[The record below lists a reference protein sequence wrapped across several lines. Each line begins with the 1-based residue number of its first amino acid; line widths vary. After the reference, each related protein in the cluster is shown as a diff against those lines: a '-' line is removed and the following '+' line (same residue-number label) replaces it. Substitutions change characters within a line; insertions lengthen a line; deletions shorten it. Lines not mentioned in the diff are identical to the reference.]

1 MNRDLKQVVK
11 NVGAWVARR
20 KLRWQIPII
29 MTTSIGISALLLA
42 LYEMVTLGRIS
53 ATLIDAVKI
62 CYLMFLAMS
71 FGVGMALDSAD
82 EWTP

>member
-1 MNRDLKQVVK
+1 
-11 NVGAWVARR
+11 
-20 KLRWQIPII
+20 
-29 MTTSIGISALLLA
+29 
-42 LYEMVTLGRIS
+42 MVTLGRIS
-53 ATLIDAVKI
+53 AALIDAVKI